1 MNNFNDFITNRL
13 LWIPL
18 ITWFL
23 VQIFK
28 VIRELLRDKKVNMR
42 RIWGA
47 GGMPSAHTASVS
59 SFATALGITEGF
71 GSSLFAFSVVF
82 AFIVMYDAAGVRRA
96 AGKQARVLNQIIES
110 EGKNINIQ
118 EKLVEFLG
126 HTPIEVFC
134 GAITGIVLGSI
145 LMFLWE
151 H

>member
-1 MNNFNDFITNRL
+1 MNEFITNRW

-28 VIRELLRDKKVNMR
+28 VIRELLRDKKINVK

-47 GGMPSAHTASVS
+47 GGMPSAHTACVT
-59 SFATALGITEGF
+59 SFATAIGLTEGF
-71 GSSLFAFSVVF
+71 GSPIFAFSVVF
-82 AFIVMYDAAGVRRA
+82 AFVVMYDAAGVIRA

-134 GAITGIVLGSI
+134 GALTGIALGAI
-145 LMFLWE
+145 LMYLWE
-151 H
+151 L

>member
-1 MNNFNDFITNRL
+1 MNEFITNRW

-28 VIRELLRDKKVNMR
+28 VIRELLRDKKINVK

-47 GGMPSAHTASVS
+47 GGMPSAHTACVT
-59 SFATALGITEGF
+59 SFATAIGLTEGF
-71 GSSLFAFSVVF
+71 GSPIFAFSVVF
-82 AFIVMYDAAGVRRA
+82 AFVVMYDAAGVRRA

-134 GAITGIVLGSI
+134 GALTGIELGAI
-145 LMFLWE
+145 LMYLWE
-151 H
+151 L

>member
-1 MNNFNDFITNRL
+1 MENVTAFFTNKWML
-13 LWIPL
+13 IPL

-23 VQIFK
+23 VQVFK
-28 VIRELLRDKKVNMR
+28 VIRELLRDKKVNFR

-47 GGMPSAHTASVS
+47 GGMPSAHTACVS
-59 SFATALGITEGF
+59 SFATTIGLTEGF
-71 GSSLFAFSVVF
+71 GSPIFAFSVVF
-82 AFIVMYDAAGVRRA
+82 AFVVMYDAAGVRRA

-134 GAITGIVLGSI
+134 GALTGIALGSI

>member
-1 MNNFNDFITNRL
+1 MGDFITNKW

-28 VIRELLRDKKVNMR
+28 VIRELLRDKKVNVR

-47 GGMPSAHTASVS
+47 GGMPSAHTACVS
-59 SFATALGITEGF
+59 SFATSIGLTEGF
-71 GSSLFAFSVVF
+71 GSPIFAFSVVF
-82 AFIVMYDAAGVRRA
+82 AFVVMYDAAGVRRA

-126 HTPIEVFC
+126 HTPVEVFA
-134 GAITGIVLGSI
+134 GALTGILLGTL
-145 LMFLWE
+145 LMYIW
-151 H
+151 